1 MVLGLLKKGD
11 EVLNVTNDFV
21 AIKRK
26 KGDVDI
32 IPIIKE
38 GDSWRVD
45 FENIVTIGYGDNT
58 VTYENENGVQITNF
72 QGVMFMAGTKDNAV
86 VAVIGDLTNEQVAQ
100 MTKEI
105 MKAKRKYAPNSRGTI
120 ACGKKSEVGGLLQ
133 SGKRK
138 QLERKG

>member
-32 IPIIKE
+32 VPIIKE
-38 GDSWRVD
+38 GDNWRVD

-58 VTYENENGVQITNF
+58 VTFENEN
-72 QGVMFMAGTKDNAV
+72 
-86 VAVIGDLTNEQVAQ
+86 
-100 MTKEI
+100 
-105 MKAKRKYAPNSRGTI
+105 
-120 ACGKKSEVGGLLQ
+120 
-133 SGKRK
+133 
-138 QLERKG
+138 

>member
-32 IPIIKE
+32 VPIIKE
-38 GDSWRVD
+38 GDNWRVD

-58 VTYENENGVQITNF
+58 VTFENENGVQITNF
-72 QGVMFMAGTKDNAV
+72 
-86 VAVIGDLTNEQVAQ
+86 
-100 MTKEI
+100 
-105 MKAKRKYAPNSRGTI
+105 
-120 ACGKKSEVGGLLQ
+120 
-133 SGKRK
+133 
-138 QLERKG
+138 

>member
-32 IPIIKE
+32 VSIIKE

-58 VTYENENGVQITNF
+58 VTFENENGVQITNF
-72 QGVMFMAGTKDNAV
+72 
-86 VAVIGDLTNEQVAQ
+86 
-100 MTKEI
+100 
-105 MKAKRKYAPNSRGTI
+105 
-120 ACGKKSEVGGLLQ
+120 
-133 SGKRK
+133 
-138 QLERKG
+138 